1 MVLAVLLSTF
11 MSETM
16 RTLYSWHSFRIGLAC
31 ALLAVNAPRL
41 VIMALCCW
49 QRSEESLAVY
59 ARLNRTDSA
68 DWLDKSGGAEI
79 NSAQTP
85 NVARLKAGS
94 FPPAMLDPS
103 VYAFLEKAE
112 GVSLGISPA
121 RMRTLTAATPDI
133 DDDEFMAEM
142 AQLRDDPHV
151 E

>member
-31 ALLAVNAPRL
+31 ALLTVNAPCW
-41 VIMALCCW
+41 VIMALCRW
-49 QRSEESLAVY
+49 RSEESLAVY
-59 ARLNRTDSA
+59 ARLNRTASA
-68 DWLDKSGGAEI
+68 DWLDKSGVAEI
-79 NSAQTP
+79 NSVQTP
-85 NVARLKAGS
+85 NVARLEAGS